1 MQKKPLKYILII
13 VVVALLG
20 YKSVYFKKLD
30 ERKQTTNQKFDAT
43 GFTQKLWKEK
53 LPAKLD
59 SAIELSALVDQIKS
73 NPMAAFDKYSNT
85 MAIGNYRYSL
95 VKTSGI
101 VTAVNE
107 DEVMLEVPTA
117 TGIMNVTIATEFIY
131 GNAIRDASKLV
142 DVRDFTNSTDLSG
155 ISEALNNTVRKE
167 VLPPFKS
174 AVKKGDKVVLVAA
187 VEINKEHIKLDG
199 LELIPVQI
207 KILP

>member
-1 MQKKPLKYILII
+1 MQKKPLKYILFIAI
-13 VVVALLG
+13 VALLG
-20 YKSVYFKKLD
+20 YKSVYIKKLD
-30 ERKQTTNQKFDAT
+30 EMKQTTDQKFDAAT
-43 GFTQKLWKEK
+43 FTKKLWQEK

-59 SAIELSALVDQIKS
+59 SAVELTALVEEIKA
-73 NPMAAFDKYSNT
+73 NLTAAFDKYSNT

-95 VKTSGI
+95 VKTTGV

-107 DEVMLEVPTA
+107 DDVALEVPTT

-131 GNAIRDASKLV
+131 GNAIRDASKLI
-142 DVRDFTNSTDLSG
+142 DVRDFTNSTDLSS

-167 VLPPFKS
+167 VLPSFKT
-174 AVKKGDKVVLVAA
+174 AVKKGNKVALIAA

-207 KILP
+207 KIVQ